1 MYSKFYFLNFVY
13 IKISS
18 FNASSAEIKLLIVLG
33 CITMNTIFK
42 KFLLYDRS
50 LLLKLYLHK
59 KQYS

>member
-1 MYSKFYFLNFVY
+1 MYSKFYFLNFVHV
-13 IKISS
+13 KISS
-18 FNASSAEIKLLIVLG
+18 FNTNSAEIKLLIVLG